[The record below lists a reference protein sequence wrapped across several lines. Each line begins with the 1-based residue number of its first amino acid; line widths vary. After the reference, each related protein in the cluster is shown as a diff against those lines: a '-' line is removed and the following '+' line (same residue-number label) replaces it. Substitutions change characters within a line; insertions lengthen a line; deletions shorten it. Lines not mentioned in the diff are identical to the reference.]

1 MAKNIESPQ
10 SFEASIERLNEII
23 RELEAGNIPLDDTLK
38 IFEEGIRLTDACRKQ
53 LAEAEDKVKTLIST
67 HQGFEE
73 KPGV

>member
-1 MAKNIESPQ
+1 MAKSAELPKTFES
-10 SFEASIERLNEII
+10 SIERLNEII

-38 IFEEGIRLTDACRKQ
+38 IFEEGIRLTQACRIQ
-53 LAEAEDKVKTLIST
+53 LTEAEEKVKTLIST